1 LGSVRQT
8 LLWLLEHK
16 LDLPARR
23 DNGNVVWSRPRYSTV
38 YQIIANP
45 AYGGAYAYG
54 NTGAAVRFNGSSAKA
69 GVRRRAREEWLTLR
83 PGAHEGYV
91 DLGTAQRRSVR

>member
-23 DNGNVVWSRPRYSTV
+23 DNGDVVWSRPRYSTV

-54 NTGAAVRFNGSSAKA
+54 KTGAAVRYDGSGAKA
-69 GVRRRAREEWLTLR
+69 GVRRRAREEWLTLQ
-83 PGAHEGYV
+83 PGAHEGV
-91 DLGTAQRRSVR
+91 RRLEPRRGDP